1 MSANTIIC
9 VTPNAALDR
18 TLVVPDFA
26 IGQIS
31 RIPNAIAVPGG
42 KGLNV
47 LRAVEILGGRGLA
60 MGLLGGHTGKMI
72 AAMLDDAGC
81 RASWTRFEGETRTCT
96 IIAKPD
102 HSSTVINEEG
112 QIAPGDW
119 MALADDICQ
128 AAAEE
133 SAALV
138 CLCGSLPIGAPDSA
152 PADLIM
158 RLKAMGV
165 KVWVDSSQQWLRRAI
180 AARPYAIK
188 VNRDEILAALGAEA
202 NTRAELL
209 ALARR
214 MNASGIAIVV
224 ISLGAAGALLV
235 SSSGAYVATPPAIQP
250 VDAVASG
257 DCLHAGLVTALA
269 NGEGLAE
276 ALRQGVAA
284 GTVNALYA
292 GGAQF
297 TFEHYQRV
305 LSRTSVERLPG

>member
-1 MSANTIIC
+1 MTSAG
-9 VTPNAALDR
+9 R
-18 TLVVPDFA
+18 
-26 IGQIS
+26 
-31 RIPNAIAVPGG
+31 R
-42 KGLNV
+42 
-47 LRAVEILGGRGLA
+47 LRR
-60 MGLLGGHTGKMI
+60 
-72 AAMLDDAGC
+72 
-81 RASWTRFEGETRTCT
+81 
-96 IIAKPD
+96 
-102 HSSTVINEEG
+102 
-112 QIAPGDW
+112 
-119 MALADDICQ
+119 
-128 AAAEE
+128 

-152 PADLIM
+152 PADLIA

-202 NTRAELL
+202 TTRAQLL

-224 ISLGAAGALLV
+224 ISLGAAGGAAGLV
-235 SSSGAYVATPPAIQP
+235 ERGF
-250 VDAVASG
+250 SG
-257 DCLHAGLVTALA
+257 DAAGPFSQWTRWPAAIACMRAWVTALA